1 MERTNGSS
9 RRYFNYR
16 YSHVIMKLITL
27 IFIFFTYTLIGQT
40 DTTNTFVYNPNSI
53 LKEGIYF
60 TFDQFIKQQ
69 PLPFV
74 KVVNYE
80 TYTNKEALFKQKQ
93 IQFIDEYG
101 IEKIIETKT
110 IWGYVLNNTLY
121 TYFNKEFY
129 RVSYI
134 GTLTHFIATQ
144 TVRNYTTPYDPFY
157 GYYAPYPLQTYE
169 TTSLI
174 QNIID
179 FRTGKLYPFTP
190 EAILALISDD
200 SELFN
205 EYNLLKKKKKKEMM
219 FYYLRKYND
228 KHPLILHK

>member
-1 MERTNGSS
+1 
-9 RRYFNYR
+9 
-16 YSHVIMKLITL
+16 MKLIALTF
-27 IFIFFTYTLIGQT
+27 IFIFFTHSLFGQT
-40 DTTNTFVYNPNSI
+40 DTSQTFIYNPNST
-53 LKEGIYF
+53 LKDGIYF
-60 TFDQFIKQQ
+60 SFDQFIKQQ

-74 KVVNYE
+74 KVINFDNYAE
-80 TYTNKEALFKQKQ
+80 KDAFFKQKQ
-93 IQFIDEYG
+93 IQFFDEYG
-101 IEKIIETKT
+101 IEKIVDTKN

-121 TYFNKEFY
+121 IFYNKEFY

-144 TVRNYTTPYDPFY
+144 TVRNYTTPYDPYY
-157 GYYAPYPLQTYE
+157 GYYAPFPSQVYE
-169 TTSLI
+169 TTNLI

-179 FRTGKLYPFTP
+179 LRNGKLYPFTP

-205 EYNLLKKKKKKEMM
+205 EYISLKKKKKKEMM